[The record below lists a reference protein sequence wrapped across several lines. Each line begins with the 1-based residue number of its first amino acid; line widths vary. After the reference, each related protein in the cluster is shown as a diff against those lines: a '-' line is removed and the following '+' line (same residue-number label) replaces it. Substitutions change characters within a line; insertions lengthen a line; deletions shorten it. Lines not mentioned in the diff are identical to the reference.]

1 HGARAPL
8 GRIQDW
14 LQSLKA
20 RARSD
25 LHQGLP
31 RHRRDNV
38 GKRLNMTHVLMP
50 LCALLAMAL
59 PAVAAET
66 DDARKGRELA
76 AEICADCHAI
86 RPADGSSPNADAP
99 GFETIARVPGMSPM
113 SL

>member
-1 HGARAPL
+1 
-8 GRIQDW
+8 
-14 LQSLKA
+14 
-20 RARSD
+20 
-25 LHQGLP
+25 
-31 RHRRDNV
+31 
-38 GKRLNMTHVLMP
+38 MTHVLMP

-113 SL
+113 SLKVALRTSHREMPNLVLDENQTEQIITYILSLSGARQ